1 MAIREMP
8 RRCTGKSS
16 GHHGI
21 RAGSSRGNGGFY
33 GVRARKIYRLGR
45 ALLCDFRPG
54 SDPSAERAVRRQDGS
69 CPVVALVGQQARSG
83 LGASYQQEVDLQ
95 NHGVT
100 EYVGQASVPEQVR
113 HLIDRAVR
121 IAHNRR
127 GVICV
132 ILPNDLQELQYA
144 DPPVAHGATHT
155 GVGYAGP
162 AKLPDD
168 PLLAAAA
175 DVLNAGK
182 KVAMLVAAGA
192 LDATDEIIAVAERL
206 QARRESSARQGRR
219 ARRSSVRDRFDRI
232 ARDEAE
238 PGSHEGL

>member
-1 MAIREMP
+1 MSLLSRWLAS
-8 RRCTGKSS
+8 RRG
-16 GHHGI
+16 
-21 RAGSSRGNGGFY
+21 
-33 GVRARKIYRLGR
+33 
-45 ALLCDFRPG
+45 
-54 SDPSAERAVRRQDGS
+54 
-69 CPVVALVGQQARSG
+69 SG

-95 NHGVT
+95 NHDVT

-238 PGSHEGL
+238 LGSHEGL

>member
-1 MAIREMP
+1 M
-8 RRCTGKSS
+8 
-16 GHHGI
+16 
-21 RAGSSRGNGGFY
+21 
-33 GVRARKIYRLGR
+33 
-45 ALLCDFRPG
+45 
-54 SDPSAERAVRRQDGS
+54 
-69 CPVVALVGQQARSG
+69 
-83 LGASYQQEVDLQ
+83 
-95 NHGVT
+95 
-100 EYVGQASVPEQVR
+100 
-113 HLIDRAVR
+113 
-121 IAHNRR
+121 
-127 GVICV
+127 

-238 PGSHEGL
+238 LGSHEGL